1 MNLRFYSF
9 FVGACISRTNY
20 VRSFSV
26 NSVANSSGDIVAY
39 RVSNEEA
46 TRNVSPLPNSGGRHM
61 IMRGTSNGHG
71 RDGGDI
77 FSKFTD
83 KTIQI
88 PKSATYVPRGK
99 QQKDYVDFLAD
110 PDVSIVFGTGPAG
123 CGKTLFACIAAIQSL
138 KRGSISRIVFTRPLV
153 PAEEDIGF
161 LPGNIMKKMD
171 PWLQPLYDIFLE
183 HYTRK
188 ELDQMIANNVIEI
201 SPLGFMRGRTFKNA
215 FIIADEMQNSSPNQ
229 ILMLLTRIGSG
240 SKMVITGDLQQSD
253 LQYRERQSHGH
264 NGLYD
269 FIHKMKLYSY
279 TNTLEEIRL
288 VEMTVDDVER
298 SPVVRRVLEISDFA
312 KKHPND
318 IL

>member
-1 MNLRFYSF
+1 MNIRLYSF
-9 FVGACISRTNY
+9 VVGACISHTNY
-20 VRSFSV
+20 VRSLSV
-26 NSVANSSGDIVAY
+26 SHGQ
-39 RVSNEEA
+39 
-46 TRNVSPLPNSGGRHM
+46 M
-61 IMRGTSNGHG
+61 IMRCTHNGRG
-71 RDGGDI
+71 RGRGGGGGDGDI
-77 FSKFTD
+77 FSKITEKTFQIPNTKT
-83 KTIQI
+83 KTI
-88 PKSATYVPRGK
+88 SSYVPRG
-99 QQKDYVDFLAD
+99 QLQKKYVDFLSD
-110 PDVSIVFGTGPAG
+110 PDVSVVFGTGPAG

-138 KRGSISRIVFTRPLV
+138 KQGSISRIVFTRPLV

-253 LQYRERQSHGH
+253 LQYRTRQGYSD

-269 FIHKMKLYSY
+269 FIHKMKLYSH
-279 TNTLEEIRL
+279 TNILEEIRL
-288 VEMTVDDVER
+288 AEMTSDDVER
-298 SPVVRRVLEISDFA
+298 SPVVRRVLEITDFS

>member
-1 MNLRFYSF
+1 MARGQRPSSLLTQS
-9 FVGACISRTNY
+9 VTLGQRTSL
-20 VRSFSV
+20 VMRSTP
-26 NSVANSSGDIVAY
+26 NG
-39 RVSNEEA
+39 
-46 TRNVSPLPNSGGRHM
+46 RNGRSC
-61 IMRGTSNGHG
+61 R
-71 RDGGDI
+71 DI

-83 KTIQI
+83 KPFQI
-88 PKSATYVPRGK
+88 PKSVTTYVPRGK
-99 QQKDYVDFLAD
+99 LQKSYVDFLSD
-110 PDVSIVFGTGPAG
+110 PDVSVVFGTGPAG
-123 CGKTLFACIAAIQSL
+123 CGKTLFACIAAIQTL
-138 KRGSISRIVFTRPLV
+138 KQGSVSRIVFTRPLV

-253 LQYRERQSHGH
+253 LQYRTRQGYSD

-269 FIHKMKLYSY
+269 FIHKMKLYSH
-279 TNTLEEIRL
+279 TNMLEEIRL
-288 VEMTVDDVER
+288 VEMTADDVER
-298 SPVVRRVLEISDFA
+298 SPVVRRVLEISEFS

-318 IL
+318 VL